1 VSAPLPSRYLKR
13 PVGRWGRTILL
24 SATVGILA
32 GLAAVALESA
42 LHVGTDLLISRFA
55 HPGDAAIWQWRWEL
69 VAMPMAGGLLSGI
82 IVQLIARRPPGH
94 GTDQMVHAFH
104 HQDGKFPINGP
115 TIRAGAAVGVIS
127 FGGSAGPEG
136 PIAALG
142 AAIGSKVAR
151 LVHLTPRDRRTLLIA
166 GCAAA
171 VGALF
176 QCPLGGALFATGI
189 LYREPEFEGSALVAS
204 FIASVFGYSTY
215 VALLGFGARVLSGT
229 SNLSFQSP
237 IELPVY
243 VVLGFVCGVIAMVF
257 SRSVRF
263 VENEIT
269 PRMPLPV
276 WVRPAVG
283 GALTGLIACA
293 LPQVMDGRY
302 VFIQGVFDASLF
314 ATVERSALGW
324 MLLFMAL
331 TVAKCVATALT
342 VGTGAAGGVL
352 GPCVVIGGTAGAA
365 VGAALEVIAPGTMPE
380 EMRQA
385 LIAVGMAGVL
395 SGTMRTPLA
404 AMVMVMEMT
413 GSFGLIVPLMIV
425 AMTAY
430 MVGGR
435 YGMVEAQVD
444 SPADSPAHVG
454 DALMHLLERH
464 RAGDVMMSDW
474 PLRATPSTPLP
485 ALLDQVRDGVPPHI
499 AVLDG
504 ERLVG
509 MISLP
514 EMHHALAGDELPP
527 LVIAAD
533 VMAARPFALYP
544 SDTLYEAVN
553 EFQQRKLDVLP
564 VVSERRGEANRL
576 VGVLTRA
583 AVAKVVNEYTRE
595 TRETV
600 LHEHEGFAA
609 LQEQD
614 QLSQILAGLPT
625 ESAGDVV
632 RIPVDDELVGQTLAS
647 VDFRRKRHA
656 EVLAIRTAAGAFLC
670 PPDPHRV
677 LAADD
682 SLLVLTRPRPRRG
695 AKAGA

>member
-1 VSAPLPSRYLKR
+1 MSQSRPLLYLRR
-13 PVGRWGRTILL
+13 PLGRSGRFILL
-24 SATVGILA
+24 SAVVGLLA
-32 GLAAVALESA
+32 GMGAVALEWA
-42 LHVGTDLLISRFA
+42 LHVGSELVVGRFTHLGGA
-55 HPGDAAIWQWRWEL
+55 EIWTWRWEL
-69 VAMPMAGGLLSGI
+69 LLLPAFGGLLSGV
-82 IVQLIARRPPGH
+82 IVQGIARHAPGH

-104 HQDGKFPINGP
+104 HQDGRFPLTGP
-115 TIRAGAAVGVIS
+115 SVKATAAVGVIS

-142 AAIGSKVAR
+142 AAIGSKIAR
-151 LVHLTPRDRRTLLIA
+151 LLHLTPRDRRTLLIA

-176 QCPLGGALFATGI
+176 QCPLGGALFAAGI

-204 FIASVFGYSTY
+204 FIASVFAYSTH
-215 VALLGFGARVLSGT
+215 VAVLGVGARVLSGT
-229 SNLSFQSP
+229 SDLSYQSP

-243 VVLGFVCGVIAMVF
+243 AVLGVVCGLTAAAF

-263 VENEIT
+263 VENEVT
-269 PRMPLPV
+269 PRLPLPS
-276 WVRPAVG
+276 WAKPAIG
-283 GALTGLIACA
+283 GLATGLIACT

-302 VFIQGVFDASLF
+302 LFVQGVFDGSLF
-314 ATVERSALGW
+314 ATVERTWLAW
-324 MLLFMAL
+324 MFLFIGITA
-331 TVAKCVATALT
+331 AKCVASALT

-365 VGAALEVIAPGTMPE
+365 VGAALETLAPGSVPE

-395 SGTMRTPLA
+395 SAAMRTPLA
-404 AMVMVMEMT
+404 ATVMIMEMT
-413 GSFGLIVPLMIV
+413 GSFGLIVPLMLV

-435 YGMVEAQVD
+435 HGMVVTQVD
-444 SPADSPAHVG
+444 SPAESPAHAG
-454 DALMHLLERH
+454 DALMHMLER
-464 RAGDVMMSDW
+464 RRVGEVMQADW
-474 PLRATPSTPLP
+474 PLRCAPSTPLP
-485 ALLDQVRDGVPPHI
+485 TLLDQIPDGASPHI
-499 AVLDG
+499 AVLDE

-514 EMHHALAGDELPP
+514 DMFHALAEEDVSP

-533 VMAARPFALYP
+533 VMVDRPFAMYP
-544 SDTLYEAVN
+544 NDTLYEAVSQ
-553 EFQQRKLDVLP
+553 FQQRQLEVIP
-564 VVSERRGEANRL
+564 VVGTRRGAPDRF

-583 AVAKVVNEYTRE
+583 AVASVVDEYTRQ
-595 TRETV
+595 TRERV

-625 ESAGDVV
+625 ESAGDIMRV
-632 RIPVDDELVGQTLAS
+632 PVGGELIGATLAS
-647 VDFRRKRHA
+647 VDFRRTRGA

-670 PPDPHRV
+670 PPDPHHV
-677 LAADD
+677 LAGDD
-682 SLLVLTRPRPRRG
+682 SLLILTRARG
-695 AKAGA
+695 RTT

>member
-1 VSAPLPSRYLKR
+1 MPEALPAQLLKR

-24 SATVGILA
+24 SSLVGVLA

-42 LHVGTDLLISRFA
+42 LHLGTDMLIGRFT
-55 HPGDAAIWQWRWEL
+55 HLGAAGIWQWRWEL
-69 VAMPMAGGLLSGI
+69 IALPAVGGLLSGV

-94 GTDQMVHAFH
+94 GTDQMVRAFH
-104 HQDGKFPINGP
+104 HQDGKFPLTGP
-115 TIRAGAAVGVIS
+115 SLRATAAVGVIS

-142 AAIGSKVAR
+142 AALGSKIAR
-151 LVHLTPRDRRTLLIA
+151 LFHLTPRDRRTLLIA

-176 QCPLGGALFATGI
+176 QCPLGGALFAAGI

-229 SNLSFQSP
+229 ADLSFQSP
-237 IELPVY
+237 AELPVY
-243 VVLGFVCGVIAMVF
+243 VVLGLVCGATAAAF

-263 VENEIT
+263 VETEVT
-269 PRMPLPV
+269 PRIPLPV
-276 WVRPAVG
+276 WTKPAVG
-283 GALTGLIACA
+283 GALTGVIACV

-302 VFIQGVFDASLF
+302 LFIQGIFDASLF
-314 ATVERSALGW
+314 ATIDRSWLSWTAL
-324 MLLFMAL
+324 FIAI
-331 TVAKCVATALT
+331 TAAKCVATAFT
-342 VGTGAAGGVL
+342 VGSGAAGGVL

-365 VGAALEVIAPGTMPE
+365 VGAALEVLAPGTVPE

-395 SGTMRTPLA
+395 SGAMRTPLA

-435 YGMVEAQVD
+435 YGMVEDQVD

-454 DALMHLLERH
+454 DALMHMLERH
-464 RAGDVMMSDW
+464 RVGDVMERRW
-474 PLRATPSTPLP
+474 PLRAAPSAPLP
-485 ALLDQVRDGVPPHI
+485 ALLDQVGSGVPPHI
-499 AVLDG
+499 MITEGDL
-504 ERLVG
+504 LVG
-509 MISLP
+509 VISLP
-514 EMHHALAGDELPP
+514 EMHHALEEDELPP

-533 VMAARPFALYP
+533 VMTERPFFLYP
-544 SDTLYEAVN
+544 SDTLYEAIN
-553 EFQQRKLDVLP
+553 QFQQRRLDVIP
-564 VVSERRGEANRL
+564 VVSPRRADGNRL

-583 AVAKVVNEYTRE
+583 AVASLVEDYTRE
-595 TRETV
+595 TREHV
-600 LHEHEGFAA
+600 LHEHGGFAA

-614 QLSQILAGLPT
+614 QLSQILAGLPS

-632 RIPVDDELVGQTLAS
+632 RIPVDAELVGQSLAS
-647 VDFRRKRHA
+647 FDFRRTRHA

-670 PPDPHRV
+670 PPDPHRE
-677 LAADD
+677 LRADD
-682 SLLVLTRPRPRRG
+682 SLLVLTRTRTGTRTSTG
-695 AKAGA
+695 